1 MGITERKERERQEV
15 RKLIL
20 DSAMKLFLEEGYKN
34 VTIRKIA
41 KQIEYSPG
49 TIYLYFKDKD
59 DILYTLQS
67 IAFEKFHKAQSS
79 VQDIPEPGERLIAH
93 GKAYIKFALNNKE
106 YYDLMFIMSEPL
118 SKICEPQE
126 WTTGL
131 NSYNLLKQNIKDCVN
146 AGVFHF
152 EDIETAAFAFWSFVH
167 GICSLVI
174 KRGMIFPQEYIDY
187 LVNGAFESFVS
198 NIKEKK

>member
-1 MGITERKERERQEV
+1 MGITERKDRERQEV

-20 DSAMKLFLEEGYKN
+20 DAAMKLFLEEGYKN
-34 VTIRKIA
+34 VTLRKIA

-67 IAFEKFHKAQSS
+67 IAFEKFHKAQNA
-79 VQDIPEPGERLIAH
+79 VQSIQDPIERLNAH
-93 GKAYIKFALNNKE
+93 GKAYIKFALENRE

-118 SKICEPQE
+118 KKICEPQE

-131 NSYNLLKQNIKDCVN
+131 NSYNLLKQNIKDCVD

-187 LVNGAFESFVS
+187 LVNGAFDSFVK
-198 NIKEKK
+198 NLKK

>member
-67 IAFEKFHKAQSS
+67 IAFEKFHKAQNA
-79 VQDIPEPGERLIAH
+79 VQNIQDPIERLIAH
-93 GKAYIKFALNNKE
+93 GKAYIKFALSNKE

-131 NSYNLLKQNIKDCVN
+131 NSYNLLKQNIKDCVDI
-146 AGVFHF
+146 GILSFD
-152 EDIETAAFAFWSFVH
+152 DIETGAFAIWSFVH
-167 GICSLVI
+167 GICSLII

-187 LVNGAFESFVS
+187 LVNGAFDSFVK
-198 NIKEKK
+198 NLKK